1 MLKRG
6 VEVATCLRSLAVW
19 GGKEQTTH
27 AGFNLIYL
35 RFVALHWYIMHHI
48 TERAPFFIYSM
59 HARAPMQYDSQPI
72 FFFLFLVSPFSLL
85 CMKFLLCGIKT
96 HRCSKSFR
104 VCAQQIWLIHCFAGQ
119 VGNSSVIGRGWG
131 LKGGFFSESKVFGR
145 LLQGSLLFSVS
156 LLETD
161 VSRIS
166 Y

>member
-1 MLKRG
+1 M
-6 VEVATCLRSLAVW
+6 
-19 GGKEQTTH
+19 
-27 AGFNLIYL
+27 
-35 RFVALHWYIMHHI
+35 ALHRYITHHI
-48 TERAPFFIYSM
+48 PEGAPFSIYSM
-59 HARAPMQYDSQPI
+59 HAHAPMQYDSQHI
-72 FFFLFLVSPFSLL
+72 FFLLLFLVPPFSLL
-85 CMKFLLCGIKT
+85 CIKFLLCGKT
-96 HRCSKSFR
+96 HQCSKSFR